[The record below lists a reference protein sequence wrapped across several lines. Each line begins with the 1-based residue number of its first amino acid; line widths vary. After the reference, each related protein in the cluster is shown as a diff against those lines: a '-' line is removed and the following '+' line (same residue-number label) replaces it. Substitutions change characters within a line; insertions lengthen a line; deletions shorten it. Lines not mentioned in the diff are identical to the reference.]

1 MLKNQHH
8 FFTMY
13 IWDATQRE
21 CKPNEIIFEEYRKM
35 FESRISAGAT
45 EKNRVGKAHAKTGA
59 WAYDVEG
66 HAQKC
71 VERYCELANKKLEQ
85 RYKVSSPFFFG
96 RLSVQKRGIGISWRI
111 VTSFPT
117 NCVEMLVPG
126 TNWLT

>member
-45 EKNRVGKAHAKTGA
+45 EKKNRVGKAHAKTGA

-85 RYKVSSPFFFG
+85 RYKVSSPFFLDDYQFKREELESAG
-96 RLSVQKRGIGISWRI
+96 ELSQVFPQIVLKCLYLARIG
-111 VTSFPT
+111 
-117 NCVEMLVPG
+117 
-126 TNWLT
+126 